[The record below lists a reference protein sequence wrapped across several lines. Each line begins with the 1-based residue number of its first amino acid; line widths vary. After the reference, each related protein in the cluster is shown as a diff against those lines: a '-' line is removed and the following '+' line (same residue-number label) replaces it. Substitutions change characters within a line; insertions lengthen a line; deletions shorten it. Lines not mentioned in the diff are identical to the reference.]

1 MSKTMKKLRL
11 FMFTV
16 RLCGATIT
24 CTPCA
29 ASVHSVQFGR
39 AEILIMKCY
48 KMGIFGVHNIIII
61 ITGNCVIKN
70 ALILHHSNHLS
81 PLAFTHQSIQG
92 SQNANAKWLQAK
104 MPSASNVLQMQ
115 MS

>member
-1 MSKTMKKLRL
+1 
-11 FMFTV
+11 MFTV

-29 ASVHSVQFGR
+29 ASVHSVQFNLVTNCL
-39 AEILIMKCY
+39 AELSAGVLIKKCC

-61 ITGNCVIKN
+61 ITGNCVIKK

-81 PLAFTHQSIQG
+81 PFTFTHQCHP
-92 SQNANAKWLQAK
+92 SQA
-104 MPSASNVLQMQ
+104 
-115 MS
+115 